1 MARPSPLETTETRWR
16 RRDTRTCSLFRVP
29 RVAHVQPL
37 LCPSRRA
44 RAASVAPSVS
54 VPSRSFHPPSSRT
67 PLPPLTRTSRLP
79 PPPFLGQR
87 HTRGWAGRCWGT
99 SCRCSRPSSSPPP
112 TPCRPA
118 GARRRWRS
126 CWTRSRCVWA
136 TGQGT
141 RAALR
146 GTDDAEQGS
155 RHRGHS
161 TGYTTGAAVLLDSL
175 RVRRTLRHSL
185 PHSLPHPLH
194 AAGSARPKS
203 PARCTACLPTSPA
216 AARAHCAPFAAR
228 AGGVLF
234 RCACACLA
242 RPRRRGARRVGRRR
256 ASAAR
261 SRPRPRPL

>member
-1 MARPSPLETTETRWR
+1 MPSLWSSRLSLVRSLSRPWTSMPSLWSSLSSVVLPSRRRLVFVCLRLVSVCLRLLLHVYRRGGNMARPSPLETTETRWR

-87 HTRGWAGRCWGT
+87 RTRGWAGRCWGT

-141 RAALR
+141 RAWGR
-146 GTDDAEQGS
+146 GPGDA
-155 RHRGHS
+155 
-161 TGYTTGAAVLLDSL
+161 
-175 RVRRTLRHSL
+175 
-185 PHSLPHPLH
+185 
-194 AAGSARPKS
+194 
-203 PARCTACLPTSPA
+203 
-216 AARAHCAPFAAR
+216 
-228 AGGVLF
+228 
-234 RCACACLA
+234 
-242 RPRRRGARRVGRRR
+242 GRLTRNR
-256 ASAAR
+256 
-261 SRPRPRPL
+261 